1 MWCWCVTVAC
11 RCRRVSGQRTTT
23 LTSGVLAPDLRAVFV
38 IPFLQAF
45 VAVSAFLSSMVA
57 ADRMF
62 HVYIAL
68 YWRLL
73 SRKKPIDKWAG
84 RSNILYYYS
93 HARFRPT

>member
-1 MWCWCVTVAC
+1 MRGV
-11 RCRRVSGQRTTT
+11 RVGAGGTGETKRTT
-23 LTSGVLAPDLRAVFV
+23 LASGVLARDVRAVFV
-38 IPFLQAF
+38 IPFLQAL

-68 YWRLL
+68 YWRTL

-84 RSNILYYYS
+84 RAAGGLLLNNEKK
-93 HARFRPT
+93 